1 MTNLLAHVATFE
13 QLRVLVVGD
22 AILDCYVRG
31 TSDRLARE
39 APVPVV
45 TVESTEC
52 APGGAAN
59 LAANVRALGAQVD
72 FLSVVG
78 TDSDAEVLR
87 ATLDDAGVHSEHVVM
102 DVSRRT
108 VAKRRI
114 VSGDQI
120 LVRFDEGSASPLSSE
135 VEEEVLSRLDV
146 LFPAA
151 DVVAVS
157 DYGYGVLTDQVI
169 QRLSEL
175 QRRHPRVLVVDPK
188 SVARY
193 SGMGATAIKPNYEA
207 VQPLLGSLA
216 SGHPSRA
223 DAVLAAAERLPDA
236 TGAHIVAVTLD
247 QDGAVVCERNR
258 PPYRTYSRPV
268 ASVRACG
275 AGDSFTAGLALALG
289 ADADTPTAAEI
300 ASAAAAVVLARDG
313 TSTCSAHDL
322 REHLA
327 DVGARLEDAERL
339 AQRLAFH
346 KRQGRCVVFTNGCF
360 DILHRG
366 HVDLLNRA
374 KALGDVLVVGLNSDD
389 SIRRL
394 KGSDRPVNRLED
406 RAQVLAALSC
416 VDHLV
421 AFDGETASDLLEVLR
436 PDVYVKGGDYTQEML
451 PEAPVIARLGGAVRI
466 LPYLEDRST
475 SGIIAR
481 IRGEHTREAA
491 APTSS
496 GLPVPSEPS

>member
-1 MTNLLAHVATFE
+1 
-13 QLRVLVVGD
+13 
-22 AILDCYVRG
+22 
-31 TSDRLARE
+31 
-39 APVPVV
+39 
-45 TVESTEC
+45 
-52 APGGAAN
+52 
-59 LAANVRALGAQVD
+59 
-72 FLSVVG
+72 
-78 TDSDAEVLR
+78 
-87 ATLDDAGVHSEHVVM
+87 
-102 DVSRRT
+102 
-108 VAKRRI
+108 
-114 VSGDQI
+114 
-120 LVRFDEGSASPLSSE
+120 
-135 VEEEVLSRLDV
+135 
-146 LFPAA
+146 
-151 DVVAVS
+151 
-157 DYGYGVLTDQVI
+157 
-169 QRLSEL
+169 
-175 QRRHPRVLVVDPK
+175 
-188 SVARY
+188 
-193 SGMGATAIKPNYEA
+193 
-207 VQPLLGSLA
+207 
-216 SGHPSRA
+216 
-223 DAVLAAAERLPDA
+223 VLAAAERLPDA

-247 QDGAVVCERNR
+247 HEGAVVCERGR
-258 PPYRTYSRPV
+258 PPYRTYSRPA

-289 ADADTPTAAEI
+289 TDADTPTAAEI

-327 DVGARLEDAERL
+327 DAGARLEDAKRL
-339 AQRLAFH
+339 AERLAFH

-374 KALGDVLVVGLNSDD
+374 KALGDVLVVGLNTDD

-394 KGSDRPVNRLED
+394 KGTDRPVNRLED

-451 PEAPVIARLGGAVRI
+451 PEAPVISRLGGVVRI

-481 IRGEHTREAA
+481 IRGEQRYEST
-491 APTSS
+491 APISS
-496 GLPVPSEPS
+496 GQSLPREPS